1 MRRAELKNRDK
12 VLLAFL
18 LIVSLAQPLV
28 SLTRNPDI
36 LHDAYFFSQGKAL
49 NLGLNVHTDI
59 YSPYG
64 PLVPWIF
71 SITMKIFGEHLV
83 IGRVLGLIIQLGTCL
98 FMYSILRRKLSQLG
112 SMLCVS
118 LFVSLSPERTEVT
131 SSRWIYGAGIWPT
144 SVTILLTLNLIWI
157 AIKLFED
164 EKNVRWGFVKLF
176 LTSLLAPLLLVS
188 RLQGILVFVIFTI
201 LVLLTLLTRIKEV
214 RQKSLFVLSGMGT
227 AGICLV
233 LQMAKSNILL
243 DTFAEMIIGPF
254 NVTDSVMKG
263 RWISWF
269 TALIISMISSL
280 IGFAVL
286 TLILR
291 VLVKRY
297 DVSAVSLVCALITF
311 IVFMFASFFDFPNEF
326 NRNLLLWNIKV
337 MTWIPSWIP
346 WAIATSTVYLI
357 IRVYLSW
364 LKSVTVS
371 SKKSTISFNE
381 NIFLIPIGTASF
393 SHLFWN
399 YSYVY
404 NLVPITLILVIFNL
418 DRISFLPKIK
428 TALKV
433 LAISQ
438 IMVFS
443 LVTLAGFLQK
453 SESYKSEIF
462 MGMQDTRQYSGE
474 IESAVNYISL
484 VELEDSSQYFCDYS
498 IYRYFDVDSYR
509 IDKGLQSS
517 PPPSRAAYLSL
528 IADSAKRILV
538 CGENNFFDASELNE
552 SGWVESVQRRIEA
565 NPSLSIQLL
574 SRNGG
579 G

>member
-71 SITMKIFGEHLV
+71 SFTMKIFGEHLV

-364 LKSVTVS
+364 LKSVTAS

>member
-291 VLVKRY
+291 VLVKKY

-371 SKKSTISFNE
+371 SKKSTISLNE

>member
-371 SKKSTISFNE
+371 SKKSTISLNE

>member
-297 DVSAVSLVCALITF
+297 DVAAVSLVCALITF

-364 LKSVTVS
+364 LKSVTAS

>member
-291 VLVKRY
+291 VLVKKY

-364 LKSVTVS
+364 LKSVTAS

>member
-1 MRRAELKNRDK
+1 MRRAEVKNRDK

-71 SITMKIFGEHLV
+71 SFTMKIFGEYLV
-83 IGRVLGLIIQLGTCL
+83 IGRVLGLIVLLGTCL
-98 FMYSILRRKLSQLG
+98 FMYSILRRKLSQLH
-112 SMLCVS
+112 SILCVS

-164 EKNVRWGFVKLF
+164 EKNIRWGFVKLF

-201 LVLLTLLTRIKEV
+201 LVLLSLLARSKTV
-214 RQKSLFVLSGMGT
+214 RQKSLLVLSGMGI

-243 DTFAEMIIGPF
+243 DTFAEMIMGPF

-280 IGFAVL
+280 IGFAAL
-286 TLILR
+286 TLILK

-297 DVSAVSLVCALITF
+297 DVTAVSLVCALITF
-311 IVFMFASFFDFPNEF
+311 IVFMFASFFDFPSEF

-357 IRVYLSW
+357 IRVYSFW
-364 LKSVTVS
+364 LKSVTAS

-381 NIFLIPIGTASF
+381 NVFLIPIGTASF

-404 NLVPITLILVIFNL
+404 NLLPIALILVVFNL
-418 DRISFLPKIK
+418 NRISFLPKIR
-428 TALKV
+428 TALRV

-474 IESAVNYISL
+474 IESAVNYISFL
-484 VELEDSSQYFCDYS
+484 KLEDSSQYFCDYS
-498 IYRYFDVDSYR
+498 IYRYFDVDSYV

-517 PPPSRAAYLSL
+517 PPPSRGAYLSL
-528 IADSAKRILV
+528 IADAAKQILV

>member
-346 WAIATSTVYLI
+346 WAIATSTGYLI

-364 LKSVTVS
+364 LKSVTAS

>member
-71 SITMKIFGEHLV
+71 SFTMKIFGEHLV

-364 LKSVTVS
+364 LKSVTAS

-404 NLVPITLILVIFNL
+404 NLVPITLILVVFNL

-474 IESAVNYISL
+474 IESAVNYISV
-484 VELEDSSQYFCDYS
+484 VELEDSSQYFCEYS